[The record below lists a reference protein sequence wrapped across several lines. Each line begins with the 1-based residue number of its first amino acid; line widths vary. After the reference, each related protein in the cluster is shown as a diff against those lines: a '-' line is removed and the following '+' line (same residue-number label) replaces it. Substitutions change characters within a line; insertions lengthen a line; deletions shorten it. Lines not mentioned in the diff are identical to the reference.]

1 MVKKLSEFYFEP
13 ALWGLLRVVL
23 NYNCFPVD
31 KIYVKE
37 TLTHFC
43 DLLKASYFTWKVLT
57 FETII

>member
-43 DLLKASYFTWKVLT
+43 DLLKASYFT
-57 FETII
+57 